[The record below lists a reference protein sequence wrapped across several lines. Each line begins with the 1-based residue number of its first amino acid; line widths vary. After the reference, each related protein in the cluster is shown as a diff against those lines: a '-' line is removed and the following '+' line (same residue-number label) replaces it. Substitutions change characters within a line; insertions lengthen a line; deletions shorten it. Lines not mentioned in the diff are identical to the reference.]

1 MGVYKTDGVAPAGR
15 IDVSRVDATTEA
27 EIKRHM
33 LEDDL
38 AALADAGDYTRQRRP
53 SQR

>member
-1 MGVYKTDGVAPAGR
+1 MGVYKTDGAAPTGR
-15 IDVSRVDATTEA
+15 IDVSRVDATTET

-33 LEDDL
+33 LEDEM
-38 AALADAGDYTRQRRP
+38 AALADAVDYARQRRP